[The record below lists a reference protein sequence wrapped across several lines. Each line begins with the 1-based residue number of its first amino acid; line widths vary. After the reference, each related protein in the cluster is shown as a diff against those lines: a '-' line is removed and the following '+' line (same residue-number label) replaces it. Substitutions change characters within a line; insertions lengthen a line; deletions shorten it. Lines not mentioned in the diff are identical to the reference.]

1 MTGAAENAQGSADP
15 GMKPLALGRS
25 RRGLVTLVLGCAAFV
40 AIGVFLLLD
49 DGWAGKLAGLAAV
62 LFFGLCG
69 GYALWKSLREPAL
82 LTLTPE
88 GVRVHSGG
96 FLPWADF
103 EAAGMGRVPGA
114 PGGTEVLGIRMKSCE
129 RYAASFTSEQLRLA
143 RGAAKGGQL
152 SGASLPSAGILSA
165 AVESMPCA
173 PSAARSAGNAAVEPG
188 THRLGGGLLA
198 TVVRRR
204 CFRCPGENPGLP
216 PGRSGAAGR
225 KRFLGPLCAHG
236 HPGDDPV
243 ALSEFLRRKLAH
255 PGGTTVR
262 RRCTW
267 LRRRCPPRADEAR

>member
-49 DGWAGKLAGLAAV
+49 DGWAGKLTGLAAV

-88 GVRVHSGG
+88 GIRVHSGG

-152 SGASLPSAGILSA
+152 SGASLPSAGIFVGRRGADAL
-165 AVESMPCA
+165 
-173 PSAARSAGNAAVEPG
+173 RSLPQHDLREMLQWNRELTGWEVAFSPLLFAGGA
-188 THRLGGGLLA
+188 
-198 TVVRRR
+198 
-204 CFRCPGENPGLP
+204 
-216 PGRSGAAGR
+216 SGALA
-225 KRFLGPLCAHG
+225 KIQAH
-236 HPGDDPV
+236 HQAV
-243 ALSEFLRRKLAH
+243 LERR
-255 PGGTTVR
+255 GGSGS
-262 RRCTW
+262 
-267 LRRRCPPRADEAR
+267 